1 MSDFYINRASIRGT
15 DRLAILARTCFA
27 ALCLLLALYLLHDR
41 FQGLDLG
48 ATLNQVASVPL
59 PMVLLGI
66 FLTAVSYLGISGYD
80 LLAFRLIGRDLP
92 ARLLL
97 RSGLTATALG
107 QTLGFGVVVGG
118 IARWRMLRSEGV
130 TPSEAAAASALVASG
145 FFLGLMVVFAVMT
158 LLASASV
165 AAIIGLPRPTV
176 VAASLLALTLYGLI
190 LSLGGLEVSLLGR
203 RIALPNRTD
212 MLRQTGLAA
221 LDVIPAGLALWVFLP
236 SGLEIEIGLILTAYV
251 AALAAGLLANTP
263 GGLGAFEGV
272 FLIALPQLPME
283 SLLAGILCFRLFY
296 YGLPFCI
303 GALLLTQVE
312 LRSDRYRRGRRHGP
326 AAQRQGSR
334 NSEGRSLASPAVTS
348 AAAFDTYGAEDAA
361 LIARAVETS
370 DRAEANLAF
379 LGDKRFLVASE
390 APGFVMFG
398 RSGRTLVA
406 LGDPVAPRSAWPALI
421 AGLKDHAGNIGA
433 RTPVFYKVGP
443 ETAAICRAQG
453 LRTIRI
459 GHEAVLDLATFDLTG
474 SHRRELRRKTR
485 QAAKAGVEI
494 LRHAP
499 GAAPLD
505 ALAEVARLW
514 RAAKQGRERSFSTG
528 HFDPV
533 YLARFP
539 IFEAQQAGRTCAF
552 ISLWISGDGS
562 EWALDVMRTRSD
574 VPSGTM
580 HTLVTEAAL
589 AARAAG
595 ARRFNLCMAPLSGL
609 EDSDGR
615 LERLGNA
622 IYLHGRRFHG
632 LQGLRQFKS
641 TFRPEWEPRYLAH
654 RTGPSVIGA
663 AFATYR
669 LCRKMPG
676 TAAPIAPT
684 PAQDA

>member
-1 MSDFYINRASIRGT
+1 MSDFYINRASIQGT
-15 DRLAILARTCFA
+15 DRLAILARTFLA

-41 FQGLDLG
+41 FQGLDLD

-59 PMVLLGI
+59 SMVLLGI

-130 TPSEAAAASALVASG
+130 TPGEAAAASALVASG

-165 AAIIGLPRPTV
+165 AAIVGLPRPSV
-176 VAASLLALTLYGLI
+176 VAVSLLALTLYGLI
-190 LSLGGLEVSLLGR
+190 LSLGSLEVSLLGR

-221 LDVIPAGLALWVFLP
+221 LDVIPAGLALWLFLP
-236 SGLEIEIGLILTAYV
+236 SGLEVEIGLILTAYV

-272 FLIALPQLPME
+272 LLITLPQVPME

-312 LRSDRYRRGRRHGP
+312 LRGDRYRRGLRP
-326 AAQRQGSR
+326 GSR
-334 NSEGRSLASPAVTS
+334 NLKGRDPTS
-348 AAAFDTYGAEDAA
+348 QVAESDTAFDTGGTEDAA
-361 LIARAVETS
+361 LIARAVATS

-443 ETAAICRAQG
+443 ETAAICRALG

-474 SHRRELRRKTR
+474 SRRRELRRKTR
-485 QAAKAGVEI
+485 QAAKAGIEI

-539 IFEAQQAGRTCAF
+539 IFEARQAGRTCAF
-552 ISLWISGDGS
+552 ISLWVSGDGS

-580 HTLVTEAAL
+580 HALVTEAAL

-615 LERLGNA
+615 LERLGSA
-622 IYLHGRRFHG
+622 IYRHGRRFHG

-663 AFATYR
+663 AFAAYR
-669 LCRKMPG
+669 LCRKTPG
-676 TAAPIAPT
+676 TAGPTAPP